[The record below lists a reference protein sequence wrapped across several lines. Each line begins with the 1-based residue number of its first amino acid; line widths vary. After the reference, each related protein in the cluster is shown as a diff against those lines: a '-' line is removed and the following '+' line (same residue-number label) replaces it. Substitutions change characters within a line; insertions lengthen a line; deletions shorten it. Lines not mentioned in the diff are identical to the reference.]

1 MNEKV
6 HKVSFLRFLFIKKKT
21 LLNEIKIENAK
32 NIEDRKCKKYRN
44 LFELH
49 THNYGR

>member
-1 MNEKV
+1 MRKYI
-6 HKVSFLRFLFIKKKT
+6 KSAFCAFFSSKKKT